1 MYQLCLLFG
10 ILSTAHGHGSRS
22 KQLETFVGDIIDTW
36 KLTLPTILYD
46 DEAPEICYAD
56 QRVLCLMIKENEQM
70 MRIDHNETGMSQ
82 TAVSTQNLHLDAF

>member
-1 MYQLCLLFG
+1 MYHLWFLFG
-10 ILSTAHGHGSRS
+10 ILSIAYGL
-22 KQLETFVGDIIDTW
+22 QNEQFETFVGDIIDTW

-46 DEAPEICYAD
+46 DEAPGICYAD